1 MLPASKSM
9 AHSMYRFKLILLS
22 FRSNDHPITD
32 ISIFLT
38 IMVYFTSLFHL
49 IMGIRIFH
57 LTHSIGIVL
66 FIIAYIFAIIEKN
79 KKRIEK
85 NVTNRI
91 FVLDI
96 R

>member
-1 MLPASKSM
+1 MLPASNSM
-9 AHSMYRFKLILLS
+9 AHYMYRFKLVLLS

-32 ISIFLT
+32 ISTFLV
-38 IMVYFTSLFHL
+38 IMVYYTSLFHS
-49 IMGIRIFH
+49 IMEIRIFH

-85 NVTNRI
+85 NVTTLL